1 MFEIKDLFFSYNKS
15 APYLLNNI
23 NLKVNK
29 GDYISILGENGSGK
43 STLMKL
49 LLKLLTP
56 SKGEIVRNAMR
67 IGYVPQKFESFNS
80 QFPITVYEL
89 LKINGKYLKIKDV
102 DLIFNLL
109 DLIKMRDFK
118 DSLVGTLSGGQFQK
132 VLIAK
137 ALMGNP
143 DVLILDEPSNGIDVN
158 SQAEIYSLIKKLNKE
173 NKITVLSVEHN
184 IKAAIANS
192 SSIFYIDNGVGSK
205 YTPNEYLSIYDEG
218 RDLFVAL

>member
-1 MFEIKDLFFSYNKS
+1 MFEIKDLYFSYNKS
-15 APYLLNNI
+15 APYLLNNL

-49 LLKLLTP
+49 LLKLLSP
-56 SKGEIVRNAMR
+56 SKGEINRTAMK

-89 LKINGKYLKIKDV
+89 LKINSNYLKIKDK
-102 DLIFNLL
+102 DLILNLL
-109 DLIKMRDFK
+109 DLIKMKDFK
-118 DSLVGTLSGGQFQK
+118 NSLVGTLSGGQFQK

-173 NKITVLSVEHN
+173 SKITVLSVEHN

-192 SSIFYIDNGVGSK
+192 TSIFYIDNGIGSK
-205 YTPNEYLSIYDEG
+205 YTPSEYLSIYDEG

>member
-1 MFEIKDLFFSYNKS
+1 MFEIKDLYFSYNKS
-15 APYLLNNI
+15 APYLLNNL

-49 LLKLLTP
+49 LLKLLSP
-56 SKGEIVRNAMR
+56 SKGEINRTAMK

-89 LKINGKYLKIKDV
+89 LKINSNYLKIKDK
-102 DLIFNLL
+102 DLILNLL
-109 DLIKMRDFK
+109 DLIKMKDFK
-118 DSLVGTLSGGQFQK
+118 NSLVGTLSGGQFQK

-184 IKAAIANS
+184 IKAAITNS
-192 SSIFYIDNGVGSK
+192 TSIFYIDNGIGSK
-205 YTPNEYLSIYDEG
+205 YTPSEYLSIYDEG

>member
-1 MFEIKDLFFSYNKS
+1 MFEIKNLFFSYSKS
-15 APYLLNNI
+15 NSYLLNNI

-56 SKGEIVRNAMR
+56 SKGEVVRNAMK

-80 QFPITVYEL
+80 QFPITVSEL
-89 LKINGKYLKIKDV
+89 LKVNGNYLKIKDV
-102 DLIFNLL
+102 NLISNLL
-109 DLIKMRDFK
+109 DLIKMKDFK

-143 DVLILDEPSNGIDVN
+143 DVLILDEPSNGIDVS

-184 IKAAIANS
+184 IRAAISNS
-192 SSIFYIDNGVGSK
+192 TSIFYIDNGIGSK
-205 YTPNEYLSIYDEG
+205 YTPSEYMSIYEG

>member
-1 MFEIKDLFFSYNKS
+1 MFEIKNLYFSYTKGE
-15 APYLLNNI
+15 PYLLNNI

-49 LLKLLTP
+49 LLKLLNP
-56 SKGEIVRNAMR
+56 SKEEIVRNTMK

-89 LKINGKYLKIKDV
+89 LKVNSNYLKIKDTS
-102 DLIFNLL
+102 LISTLL
-109 DLIKMRDFK
+109 DLIKMGDFK

-143 DVLILDEPSNGIDVN
+143 DVLILDEPSTGIDIG

-173 NKITVLSVEHN
+173 KKITVLSVEHN
-184 IKAAIANS
+184 IRAAIANS
-192 SSIFYIDNGVGSK
+192 TSIFYIDNGIGSK
-205 YTPNEYLSIYDEG
+205 YTPNEYMSVYEG

>member
-1 MFEIKDLFFSYNKS
+1 MFEIKNLFFSYNKN
-15 APYLLNNI
+15 APYLLNDI
-23 NLKVNK
+23 NLKINK

-56 SKGEIVRNAMR
+56 SKGEINRTAMK

-80 QFPITVYEL
+80 QFPITVFEL

-109 DLIKMRDFK
+109 DLIKMKDFK

-184 IKAAIANS
+184 IKAAISNS

-205 YTPNEYLSIYDEG
+205 YTPSEYLSIYDEG